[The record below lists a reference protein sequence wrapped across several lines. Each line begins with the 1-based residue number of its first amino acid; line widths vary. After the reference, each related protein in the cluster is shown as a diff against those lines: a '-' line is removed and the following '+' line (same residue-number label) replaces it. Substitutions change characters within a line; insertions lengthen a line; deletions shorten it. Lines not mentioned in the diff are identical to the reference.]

1 MTHKKEKKPLK
12 MTDEIKS
19 KLEIF
24 LNWNTSNFEVR
35 EYLYLMDGEYLEFVG
50 TNTVGVSRKI
60 YSEYKD
66 FVNKHI
72 LNKKVLM
79 ALR

>member
-1 MTHKKEKKPLK
+1 

-35 EYLYLMDGEYLEFVG
+35 KYLHLMDSEYLEFVG
-50 TNTVGVSRKI
+50 TNTVGVSCKI
-60 YSEYKD
+60 YSEYED
-66 FVNKHI
+66 FVNKYI

-79 ALR
+79 VLR

>member
-1 MTHKKEKKPLK
+1 MKLLK

-35 EYLYLMDGEYLEFVG
+35 EYLYLMDSEYLEFVG

>member
-1 MTHKKEKKPLK
+1 

-35 EYLYLMDGEYLEFVG
+35 EYLYLMDGEYLEFIG
-50 TNTVGVSRKI
+50 KNTVGVSRKI